1 MSIEQ
6 ILDYELFTFHEA
18 TLRVW
23 NLFWF
28 AVVFVVAWLLIRL
41 IRLVLTKQ
49 VIARDLDK
57 GSIAAL
63 VQLIKYFVY
72 TVAIV
77 ILLESIGVK
86 MTVLLTSSAALLVGL
101 GLGLQQVFYD
111 LISGVLLLFEGTI
124 KIEDVVEINQDL
136 IGRVK
141 HIGLRTSK
149 IETRENI
156 YVIVPN
162 SKFIS
167 GDVVNWSHIAKS
179 TRFKVVV
186 GVAYGSDVLLVKELL
201 LKAADKHQNVEE
213 NPGPF
218 VRFND
223 FGDSALI
230 FELYFWT
237 NETFG
242 VENIKSDLRFKIDA
256 LFREHGVSIPFPQ
269 RDLHIKSGLNFGNNE
284 SKSA

>member
-1 MSIEQ
+1 MTIGN
-6 ILDYELFTFHEA
+6 ILDYELFTVHDA

-23 NLFWF
+23 NIFWF
-28 AVVFVVAWLLIRL
+28 AVVIGIAWLLIR
-41 IRLVLTKQ
+41 IIKLVLNRQ
-49 VIARDLDK
+49 VIARDMDK
-57 GSIAAL
+57 GSVVAL
-63 VQLIKYFVY
+63 IQLVKYFVY
-72 TVAIV
+72 TIAIV
-77 ILLESIGVK
+77 ILLESVGVK
-86 MTVLLTSSAALLVGL
+86 MSMLLASSAAFLLAI

-111 LISGVLLLFEGTI
+111 IVSGILLLFEGTI
-124 KIEDVVEINQDL
+124 RVEDVVEINQDL
-136 IGRVK
+136 VGKVM

-167 GDVVNWSHIAKS
+167 GDVVNWSHITKS
-179 TRFKVVV
+179 TRFKVTV
-186 GVAYGSDVLLVKELL
+186 GVAYGSDIVLVKNLL
-201 LKAADKHQNVEE
+201 LKAADKHENVEE

-223 FGDSALI
+223 FGDSALD

-237 NETFG
+237 SETFG

-256 LFREHGVSIPFPQ
+256 LFREHNVSIPFPQ
-269 RDLHIKSGLNFGNNE
+269 RDLHIRSSDLPAGSLRNL
-284 SKSA
+284 